1 MLFLGNLAALSL
13 ILQLCHAVQL
23 LPPPLS
29 GSSAVS
35 VLSSGSILDSKT
47 IYIYNSFAYTRDSSS
62 LDSIRPRADEFAEIF
77 RKDISDLTGS
87 EWKLKSIDKLCN
99 DDKGIVLGAFRGDK
113 TEVVYE
119 NGEVTEEGYEI
130 DYHHTNGTVFIGGT
144 GARGMFWGTR
154 TLLQQLL
161 FGIEQAS
168 VPFSAAKIVDVPAY
182 ATRGFMLDAG
192 RKWYGLDFLKDLCTY
207 ASFFKMSEFHYHSND
222 NYPLNRGHNETWNE
236 VYSQFSLRP
245 ESPSLEG
252 MVQRVTQTLS
262 PQDFEDFQQ
271 HCASRGVT
279 VVVEIEAPGHAL
291 SITKW
296 KPEMALAKK
305 DLLNLTYPE
314 TIPFVKS
321 IWADVLPRI
330 HASEVHIG
338 ADEYDPALADDYIRF
353 VNEMA
358 EWVKTNYGKRIRIW
372 GTHEPSENATISKD
386 IIIQHWQYGQSDPV
400 QLEATG
406 YDYINS
412 DDKWAYMSLK
422 NDHTPISP
430 APYAQFFNETRV
442 TQFSG
447 RADVQ
452 WNPQYVNSVNF
463 TMQLPAN
470 SRHNKGAILAAWNDN
485 GPNATTQL
493 EAYYAI
499 RRGIPLVGARAWSGS
514 RGPLLNIDD
523 LDETIDYLSPRCPGA
538 NLDRV
543 VPRIDPKNRTALVS
557 WTRNAADPNMASFE
571 LGYGSKGM
579 NYTLRLTA
587 AGPFNLTS
595 SDASLSLIPSSN
607 NQGNLVFTAD
617 GIAYPLQSTTYNDS
631 SFFPA
636 EVGVSPGRIWANP
649 PNNQTES
656 THEIVGLRPSPENP
670 VNITITT
677 DVVRGARCWI
687 NNDFVGRFEVLVFG
701 GRNTWQSWSQ
711 MAFVA
716 PLDRI
721 EGEWASLQIIDAI
734 VEPSSETSLS

>member
-1 MLFLGNLAALSL
+1 MLLANAFSASTLSL
-13 ILQLCHAVQL
+13 ILQLCSALQL
-23 LPPPLS
+23 LPPPLND
-29 GSSAVS
+29 SSAAS
-35 VLSSGSILDSKT
+35 EPSAGSILDSRT
-47 IYIYNSFAYTRDSSS
+47 IYIHKSFASTRDVNS
-62 LDSIRPRADEFAEIF
+62 LDSIWPRADEFAEIF
-77 RKDISDLTGS
+77 RQDVSALTGS
-87 EWKLKSIDKLCN
+87 EWTLKSVDELCGN
-99 DDKGIVLGAFRGDK
+99 DTGIVLGAFRGDK
-113 TEVVYE
+113 AGMVYE
-119 NGEVTEEGYEI
+119 NDEPTEEGYEI
-130 DYHHTNGTVFIGGT
+130 EYYPANSTIYVGGT
-144 GARGMFWGTR
+144 GARGLFWGTR
-154 TLLQQLL
+154 TLLQQLV
-161 FGIEQAS
+161 FAMDKGS
-168 VPFSAAKIVDVPAY
+168 MSFSRGRIVDAPAY

-192 RKWYGLDFLKDLCTY
+192 RKWYALDLLKDLCTY

-245 ESPSLEG
+245 EDPNLEG
-252 MVQRVTQTLS
+252 MVQRVAQTLS
-262 PQDFEDFQQ
+262 STDFEDFQQ

-279 VVVEIEAPGHAL
+279 VIVEIEAPGHAL

-338 ADEYDPALADDYIRF
+338 ADEYDPALADDYINF

-358 EWVKTNYGKRIRIW
+358 DWVKTNYGKRIRIW
-372 GTHEPSENATISKD
+372 GTPEPSENVTISKD

-400 QLEATG
+400 ELEAAG

-422 NDHTPISP
+422 NDHAPINP

-442 TQFSG
+442 THFSG
-447 RADVQ
+447 REDVQ
-452 WNPQYVNSVNF
+452 WDPRYVNSVNF
-463 TMQLPAN
+463 TMQVPEK
-470 SRHNKGAILAAWNDN
+470 SRHNKGAIFAAWNDN
-485 GPNATTQL
+485 GPNASTQL

-514 RGPLLNIDD
+514 RGPLLDIDD
-523 LDETIDYLSPRCPGA
+523 LDRTIDFLSPRCPGA

-543 VPRIDPKNRTALVS
+543 LPRRPDTQNGTALIS
-557 WTRNAADPNMASFE
+557 WTMKDSTVDMVD
-571 LGYGSKGM
+571 LGLGSKGM
-579 NYTLRLTA
+579 NYTLALTA
-587 AGPFNLTS
+587 TGPFNLTS
-595 SDASLSLIPSSN
+595 PDVSLSLTTTSRGSN
-607 NQGNLVFTAD
+607 NLIFSAD
-617 GIAYPLQSTTYNDS
+617 GISYPLQRTTYNDS
-631 SFFPA
+631 SHFPDQ
-636 EVGVSPGRIWANP
+636 VGVSPGRIWANP

-656 THEIVGLRPSPENP
+656 THEIVELSNPTSETP

-687 NNDFVGRFEVLVFG
+687 NDEFVGRFEVLVFG
-701 GRNTWQSWSQ
+701 GKNTWQSWSQ

-721 EGEWASLQIIDAI
+721 EGELASLQVFDTI
-734 VEPSSETSLS
+734 VEPRQ

>member
-1 MLFLGNLAALSL
+1 MLFLSTLVRLYS
-13 ILQLCHAVQL
+13 ILQFCAAIQL
-23 LPPPLS
+23 LPPPLN
-29 GSSAVS
+29 GSSEVS
-35 VLSSGSILDSKT
+35 TLDFGPILDSKT
-47 IYIYNSFAYTRDSSS
+47 IYIFNSFAPIRDVSS
-62 LDSIRPRADEFAEIF
+62 LDSIWLRADEFAEIF
-77 RKDISDLTGS
+77 RQDISALTGS
-87 EWKLKSIDKLCN
+87 QWKLESIDELC
-99 DDKGIVLGAFRGDK
+99 DYSEGVVLGAFRGDAA
-113 TEVVYE
+113 EVSYE
-119 NGEVTEEGYEI
+119 NGEPTEEGYEI
-130 DYHHTNGTVFIGGT
+130 DYQFTNGTIFIGGT

-161 FGIEQAS
+161 YGTDRGS
-168 VPFSAAKIVDVPAY
+168 LPFSAGKIVDAPAY

-192 RKWYGLDFLKDLCTY
+192 RKWYSLDFLKDLCTY

-222 NYPLNRGHNETWNE
+222 NYPLNRGHNETWYE

-245 ESPSLEG
+245 EDPNLEG
-252 MVQRVTQTLS
+252 MVQRVAQTLS
-262 PQDFEDFQQ
+262 SDDLEDFQQ

-279 VVVEIEAPGHAL
+279 VIVEIEAPGHAL

-338 ADEYDPALADDYIRF
+338 ADEYDSKLADDYIRF

-358 EWVKTNYGKRIRIW
+358 DWVKTNYGKRIRIW
-372 GTHEPSENATISKD
+372 GTNEPSDNVTISKD
-386 IIIQHWQYGQSDPV
+386 IIIQHWQYGESDPV
-400 QLEATG
+400 QLEAGG

-422 NDHTPISP
+422 NDHTPINP

-442 TQFSG
+442 THFAGQ
-447 RADVQ
+447 ADVQ
-452 WNPQYVNSVNF
+452 WSPRYVNSVNF
-463 TMQLPAN
+463 TLQVPET
-470 SRHNKGAILAAWNDN
+470 SRRNKGAILAAWNDN

-514 RGPLLNIDD
+514 RGPLLDLAD
-523 LDETIDYLSPRCPGA
+523 LDQTIDFLSPRCPSA

-543 VPRIDPKNRTALVS
+543 VSSSDTKNGTTLVS
-557 WTRNAADPNMASFE
+557 WTKSEAYSGMTSFN
-571 LGYGSKGM
+571 LGHGSKGM

-587 AGPFNLTS
+587 TGPFNLTS
-595 SDASLSLIPSSN
+595 ADVSLSLIPSSKGN
-607 NQGNLVFTAD
+607 NSLIFTAD
-617 GIAYPLQSTTYNDS
+617 GIAYPLQRTTYNDS
-631 SFFPA
+631 SIFPD

-656 THEIVGLRPSPENP
+656 THEVVGISPSVKNP
-670 VNITITT
+670 LNITITT

-687 NNDFVGRFEVLVFG
+687 NDDFAGRFEVLVFG

-716 PLDRI
+716 PLEHI
-721 EGEWASLQIIDAI
+721 EGGMTSLQVFDAI
-734 VEPSSETSLS
+734 IEPSD

>member
-1 MLFLGNLAALSL
+1 MLFLGIFAVFYS
-13 ILQLCHAVQL
+13 ILQLCAAVQL
-23 LPPPLS
+23 LPPPLN
-29 GSSAVS
+29 GSSEVPE
-35 VLSSGSILDSKT
+35 LNPGPIFDSKT
-47 IYIYNSFAYTRDSSS
+47 IYIFNSFAPVRDISS
-62 LDSIRPRADEFAEIF
+62 LDSIWPRADEFAEVF
-77 RKDISDLTGS
+77 RQDITALTGS
-87 EWKLKSIDKLCN
+87 EWMLKSIDELCDN
-99 DDKGIVLGAFRGDK
+99 DKGIVLGAFRGDE
-113 TEVVYE
+113 TELSYE
-119 NGEVTEEGYEI
+119 NGEATEEGYEI
-130 DYHHTNGTVFIGGT
+130 DYHFTNGTIFIGGT

-161 FGIEQAS
+161 YGVDRAS
-168 VPFSAAKIVDVPAY
+168 IPFSAGKIVDAPAY

-192 RKWYGLDFLKDLCTY
+192 RKWYSLDFLKDLCTY

-222 NYPLNRGHNETWNE
+222 NYPLNRGHNETWYE

-245 ESPSLEG
+245 ENPNLEG
-252 MVQRVTQTLS
+252 MVQRVAQTLS
-262 PQDFEDFQQ
+262 SDDFEDFQQ

-279 VVVEIEAPGHAL
+279 VIVEIEAPGHAL

-321 IWADVLPRI
+321 IWEDVLPRI

-338 ADEYDPALADDYIRF
+338 ADEYDPTLADDYIRF
-353 VNEMA
+353 VNEMSD
-358 EWVKTNYGKRIRIW
+358 WVKTNYGKRIRIW
-372 GTHEPSENATISKD
+372 GTHEPSNNVTISKD

-400 QLEATG
+400 QLEADG

-422 NDHTPISP
+422 NDHTPINP

-442 TQFSG
+442 THFSG
-447 RADVQ
+447 RTDVQ
-452 WNPQYVNSVNF
+452 WNPRYVNSVNF
-463 TMQLPAN
+463 TMQVPET
-470 SRHNKGAILAAWNDN
+470 SRQNKGAILAAWNDN

-514 RGPLLNIDD
+514 RGPLLDLED
-523 LDETIDYLSPRCPGA
+523 LDQTIDFLSPRCPSA

-543 VPRIDPKNRTALVS
+543 VPPSDIKNGTTLVS
-557 WTRNAADPNMASFE
+557 WTRSAADADVTSFN

-579 NYTLRLTA
+579 NYTLKLTA

-595 SDASLSLIPSSN
+595 SDVSLSLLPTSN
-607 NQGNLVFTAD
+607 DHSTLVFIAD

-631 SFFPA
+631 SIFPA
-636 EVGVSPGRIWANP
+636 EVGVNPGRIWANP

-656 THEIVGLRPSPENP
+656 THEVVGIGSSLEHP

-687 NNDFVGRFEVLVFG
+687 NDNFAGRFEVLVFG

-716 PLDRI
+716 PLDHI
-721 EGEWASLQIIDAI
+721 EGGVTSLQIVDAI
-734 VEPSSETSLS
+734 VEPSD